1 MADLRLRI
9 NELPEELNPAPIDN
23 IAIDGPST
31 RRTTLQR
38 VADAVR
44 PYSTEAQAREGL
56 SDNTVM
62 SPLRVNQA
70 IETLGGQRF
79 ATSDQGNKAN
89 TAVQPTLTLTA
100 GAGLTGGGTL
110 AANRTFALS
119 TTSLASLALANSA
132 VQTVNGKSGSSISLG
147 AGDVG
152 AVPVARE
159 AEIDANTLAR
169 HNHPNKN
176 ILDAVTAAFTNILKA
191 KLDGI
196 PADAD
201 KTPTLAAVATSGN
214 YDDLENKPSIPA
226 AQVQT
231 DWNASTGIASIA
243 NKPATFPPSAHTH
256 SDATTTVAGFM
267 SAADKVKLNG
277 MAAGATANTG
287 TVTSVA
293 VSVPTGLSVANSPVT
308 TSGTIA
314 ITYATGYQGFTT
326 AEATKLAGIPAD
338 ADKTPALAP
347 VATSG
352 AYNDLTGK
360 PTLGA
365 LSAKSSVAIADIAAT
380 GTPSSGTFLR
390 GDGTWGTVAGAGTVT
405 SVGLSAPTGFSV
417 SNSPVTGS
425 GTLTFSYAAGYQ
437 GFTTA
442 EANKLSGIEAGAQV
456 NVPQVQAD
464 WNAASGLASIANKPS
479 EFPPSA
485 HTHTPSQVGLG
496 NVANKSEAQMVA
508 SGAISDALGGKVNKA
523 GDNGIGVF
531 SSVLHNLGTSAGQT
545 FLIDLSVSNY
555 KQISNNGAF
564 TLGPPTTASE
574 LNTTFIIDVWPAG
587 GEGSLTAI
595 GFNAPIEG
603 IFNPAKRQLLQIIC
617 VSYVRKLMITDA
629 S

>member
-9 NELPEELNPAPIDN
+9 NELPEELAPEAIDN

-31 RRTTLQR
+31 RRTTAAAL
-38 VADAVR
+38 ANATR
-44 PYSTEAQAREGL
+44 PYSTEPQAREGL
-56 SDNTVM
+56 SDVSVM

-79 ATSDQGNKAN
+79 ATSSQGNKADS
-89 TAVQPTLTLTA
+89 AVQPTLTLTA

-119 TTSLASLALANSA
+119 TTSLASLALADSA
-132 VQTVNGKSGSSISLG
+132 VQTVNGKSGTVITLTP
-147 AGDVG
+147 GDVG

-159 AEIDANTLAR
+159 TEIVANTAAR
-169 HNHPNKN
+169 HLHTNKA
-176 ILDAVTAAFTNILKA
+176 ILDAVTAAFTTVLKA

-196 PADAD
+196 PSDAD
-201 KTPTLAAVATSGN
+201 KTPALADVATSGN
-214 YDDLENKPSIPA
+214 YDDLDNKPSIPA

-308 TSGTIA
+308 TSGAIA

-326 AEATKLAGIPAD
+326 AEATKLSGIPAD

-365 LSAKSSVAIADIAAT
+365 LAAKSSVAIADIAAT

-425 GTLTFSYAAGYQ
+425 GALTFSYATGYQ

-442 EANKLSGIEAGAQV
+442 EATKLSGIAAGAQV
-456 NVPQVQAD
+456 NTVTSVAGRTGAVTLTSSD
-464 WNAASGLASIANKPS
+464 VS
-479 EFPPSA
+479 
-485 HTHTPSQVGLG
+485 LG

-508 SGAISDALGGKVNKA
+508 SGAISDALGGKINKA
-523 GDNGIGVF
+523 GDAGLGGF
-531 SSVLHNLGTSAGQT
+531 SSSLVTLPYSNGRTITPNLSDG
-545 FLIDLSVSNY
+545 NY
-555 KQISNNGAF
+555 QQFGNDGPF
-564 TLGPPTTASE
+564 TLNAPASAV
-574 LNTTFIIDVWPAG
+574 LNTTILINIWPEAG
-587 GEGSLTAI
+587 AGPMTAVGFHTPPEGT
-595 GFNAPIEG
+595 
-603 IFNPAKRQLLQIIC
+603 FNPAKQQLLQVVCI
-617 VSYVRKLMITDA
+617 SNRKKLIITDG
-629 S
+629 